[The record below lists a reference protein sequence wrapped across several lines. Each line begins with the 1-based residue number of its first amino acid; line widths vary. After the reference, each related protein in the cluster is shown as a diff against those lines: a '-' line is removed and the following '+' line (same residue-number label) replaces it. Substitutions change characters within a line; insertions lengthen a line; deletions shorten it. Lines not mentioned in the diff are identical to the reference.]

1 VDEWKKG
8 LLTRRILFC
17 SQDGM
22 CVFSINFPFLIVLFV
37 DLRRLEDLGNEL
49 VELRKKDRQMRQMM
63 DEKVALKALGFV
75 G

>member
-1 VDEWKKG
+1 MEEKFVDQADSIQPGWYVCF
-8 LLTRRILFC
+8 LHYFSLSYRSFLF
-17 SQDGM
+17 S
-22 CVFSINFPFLIVLFV
+22 

-63 DEKVALKALGFV
+63 DEKVALGFV

>member
-1 VDEWKKG
+1 
-8 LLTRRILFC
+8 
-17 SQDGM
+17 M
-22 CVFSINFPFLIVLFV
+22 CVFSIIFPFLFVLFV